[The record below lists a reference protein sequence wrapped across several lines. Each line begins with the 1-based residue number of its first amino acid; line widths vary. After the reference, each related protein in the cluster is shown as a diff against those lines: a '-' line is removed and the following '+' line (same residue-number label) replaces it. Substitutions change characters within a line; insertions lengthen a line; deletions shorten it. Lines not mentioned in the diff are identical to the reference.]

1 MTEKIKK
8 HIISNENFLRLFVI
22 VDMNNNSYN
31 EDEEIT
37 EEIKNAFKV
46 MSIDTYEYYNYL
58 LDQWKNSNA
67 EEKLEEAF
75 KRNKGATFS
84 KEVIEETKKQYEE
97 LAEAERGLYKKTLDI
112 VARELNDDFINKSF
126 YVYYHLALR
135 NSFFLLLSLTN
146 YFHLLKKYEGTE
158 YGKSL
163 LRLIEDIVNTAEV
176 TDAKEEYIKIL
187 EERKTTDAKL
197 EFFRY
202 FNAVQIGIAFSELV
216 YYGSKGQDF
225 TKAKKE
231 QYEEDYLHGKRSY
244 LEDIGKKSTDEEDL
258 ASSLNVT
265 LNNYIRIANLFERV
279 DNYINA
285 YARDRA
291 EAYNINYLEELEKAD
306 AENLVKSTNLE
317 NLAKLNS
324 LNVKTFVRN
333 KAFKKNTIK
342 ELITIFS
349 KDAETKALADSLK
362 TEVIKVEPI
371 EVITQQKPLRIS
383 QTRDH
388 SLNDIEPVGKEWH
401 KINVNEA
408 NTDIFKV
415 HNTLATYTETN
426 KLEELKHETIKKKKQ
441 IKDLEKK
448 KSLTDKEQ
456 KKLISLK
463 QDILEAEPR
472 IKEEEERKQR
482 LEDAIKLHEKNL
494 KELSDHY
501 LGIDT
506 DEELEAEEKTKEKR
520 ITKRNIKNVEKKLD
534 LAKKSLNN
542 RGLFLQITTNDKNE
556 QVLEA
561 KEGII
566 TLQFRNSEE
575 LIKKFSYETTKL
587 LRYVQNIIYETP
599 LDQQDDYIIIDL
611 EQYTEETGRAKSN
624 YRRVR
629 TQLNEA
635 LDLITNEYFR
645 ITGKAKKGHIDI
657 DGAFV
662 LVDAYFMINAGEEKK
677 GVKNTTGKKT
687 LAIHLGKAW
696 RDILLSQRAFQ
707 WASIPKILDRISDKD
722 VKQYYEDTDALKV
735 TELGYYLYET
745 LRKNLKGE
753 GYYKKRFKMK
763 TLVEALLKKGVLQ
776 GNQSNAYSKKI
787 IKPLKQTLNYL
798 EDIGLIEYNT
808 NAFAIYEG
816 ETDLSNNGVSINK
829 GLKGSSEAI
838 IQKAFEDAKIDI
850 TFKVYNKETYDR
862 IALANDKYRKKAIS
876 YKNKK
881 KKSN

>member
-146 YFHLLKKYEGTE
+146 YFYLLKKYEGTE

-187 EERKTTDAKL
+187 EERKTTDDKL

-231 QYEEDYLHGKRSY
+231 QYEEDYLQGKRSY

-862 IALANDKYRKKAIS
+862 IALANDKYKKKAIS